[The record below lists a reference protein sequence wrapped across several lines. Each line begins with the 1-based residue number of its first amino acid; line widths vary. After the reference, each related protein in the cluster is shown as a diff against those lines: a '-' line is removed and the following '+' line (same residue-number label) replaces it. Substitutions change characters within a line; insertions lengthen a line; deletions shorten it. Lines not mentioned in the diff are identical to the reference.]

1 MNLSQ
6 LRSVSI
12 TTLTGIG
19 PKAQES
25 YNSLG
30 IKSIAD
36 LIFFIPKGYEDRT
49 GKVCIGRQVPGGV
62 WTNTIVKVLSKSRFG
77 KGLKSVKVL
86 VQDTENGVRGE
97 LLGFNRP
104 YLDHVMYPDCYYH
117 IYANQM
123 PSDGFKRPQF
133 SQFEIKPIP
142 EEFIDNADIVTSS
155 GILPVYPLSGCLTQ
169 KTIRRDIKNALSR
182 VDKIED
188 DLPSYLMD
196 KYHLMDRDTAIRKIQ
211 NPQTDEDIKTA
222 RRTLGFSEVFY
233 LQLLSQR
240 KPKTK
245 LRKAK
250 EVTVYQEEEN
260 FIKALPF
267 KLTDDQQKVLD
278 EIRKDMSASESM
290 NRLLQGDVGC
300 GKTLVAWVS
309 AIHAIAE
316 GNQVAFMAPTELLA
330 KQHAQGA
337 AKLFEKT
344 GIRIAYLDGQVHGKP
359 REALLRELQAGNI
372 DLLIGT
378 HALFSKDV
386 QYKNLGYI
394 IVDEQHR
401 FGVEQRKSLFE
412 KGQNPDILLM
422 TATPIP
428 RTLALTV
435 YGNLSVS
442 TIKSMPVGRL
452 PIKTFLV
459 RSNQREDMYKA
470 VGTELERGHQ
480 AYFVYPRIENP
491 EDESGEEAERRALK
505 DVNTMYQV
513 LSEKYPN
520 FRGALIHSRLDED
533 EKIRVLNE
541 FTEGKIRFLVSTS
554 VVEVGIDV
562 PTATCMVVEHA
573 DTFGL
578 SALHQLRGRV
588 GRSTLQSWCFLGFE
602 DTISDDGKKRLSVLK
617 STNDGFVIA
626 EEDLKIRGPGEI
638 TGLRQSGF
646 NNLKYADLEKD
657 LNMMV
662 KAREEV
668 SKILSED
675 PGLINLENAVIRQ
688 EIQNFGE
695 NPC

>member
-6 LRSVSI
+6 LRSISVAS
-12 TTLTGIG
+12 LTGVG
-19 PKAQES
+19 PKAEEA

-36 LIFFIPKGYEDRT
+36 LILFIPKGYQDRT
-49 GKVCIGRQVPGGV
+49 GRICIGRQTPGGI
-62 WTNTIVKVLSKSRFG
+62 WTNTVVKVLSKSRFG

-104 YLDHVMYPDCYYH
+104 FLDHVLYPECYYH
-117 IYANQM
+117 LYANQM
-123 PSDGFKRPQF
+123 PGDGFKRPQF
-133 SQFEIKPIP
+133 SQFEVKQIP
-142 EEFIDNADIVTSS
+142 EEFIENASLVTNG
-155 GILPVYPLSGCLTQ
+155 GILPVYPLAGCLTQ
-169 KTIRRDIKNALSR
+169 KIIRRDIKNALSR
-182 VDKIED
+182 VSAIED
-188 DLPSYLMD
+188 NLPSYIME

-211 NPQTDEDIKTA
+211 MPDTDQDIKDA
-222 RRTLGFSEVFY
+222 RRTLGFAEVFY
-233 LQLLSQR
+233 LQLMSQR

-245 LRKAK
+245 LRDQKQNVVYK
-250 EVTVYQEEEN
+250 EETD
-260 FIKALPF
+260 FINSLEF
-267 KLTDDQQKVLD
+267 ELTDDQKKVLD
-278 EIRKDMSASESM
+278 EIRKDMSSSKSM

-309 AIHAIAE
+309 AIHAIAQ
-316 GNQVAFMAPTELLA
+316 GSQVAFMAPTELLA

-337 AKLFEKT
+337 AKLFENT
-344 GIRIAYLDGQVHGKP
+344 NIRIAYLDGQVHGKP
-359 REALLRELQAGNI
+359 RATLLRELEQGNI

-378 HALFSKDV
+378 HALFSSDV
-386 QYKNLGYI
+386 KYKNLGYI

-435 YGNLSVS
+435 YGNLNVS

-459 RSNQREDMYKA
+459 RSNQREDMYRA

-480 AYFVYPRIENP
+480 AYFVYPRIENT
-491 EDESGEEAERRALK
+491 DDNSGEEAERKALL
-505 DVNTMYQV
+505 DVNTMYQY
-513 LSEKYPN
+513 LSDKYPK

-617 STNDGFVIA
+617 RTNDGFEIA

-662 KAREEV
+662 MARDEV
-668 SKILSED
+668 SKILAQD
-675 PGLINLENAVIRQ
+675 PGLINLENAVIRN

-695 NPC
+695 LPC